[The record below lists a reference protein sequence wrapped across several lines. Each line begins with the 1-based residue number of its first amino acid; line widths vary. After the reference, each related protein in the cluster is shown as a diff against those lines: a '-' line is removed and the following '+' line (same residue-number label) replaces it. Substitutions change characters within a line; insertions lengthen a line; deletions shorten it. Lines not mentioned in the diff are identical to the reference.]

1 MSTEDLKDIGV
12 QEIAPGLTAEEIK
25 ALFFDADALREP
37 VRRLYQLNGN
47 GRRYYYCFNEQ
58 GEPEFYPSV
67 TTLLRETMPTSP
79 FLIEWIVKNGK
90 EAADMKRDLA
100 AAYGTLMHAEF
111 ERLIISRQYDF
122 DAVPDIVREYMEREN
137 LPEVFFNDSVNKL
150 RKDVLA
156 FAQFIKDYNVKP
168 LAVEIGLLHPVYHYA
183 GCVDMPCVM
192 VDPKTGEYFRAIVD
206 FKSGR
211 KGFFEEHEIQLHLYA
226 MMWNANFPELPIERV
241 FNFSPRDWRKS
252 PSYNL
257 KEQTNSPNA
266 AKIPAILEIA
276 GIEDRKRDS
285 TFTIVN
291 GVLSLDDNE
300 PMRNVLS
307 LSLSELVKKKAEKH
321 ENGALESEIGKDDRT
336 TRGVEN
342 NANTGLFNMK
352 E

>member
-1 MSTEDLKDIGV
+1 MNAENLKDPEV
-12 QEIAPGLTAEEIK
+12 QEIAPGLTTEEIK
-25 ALFFDADALREP
+25 ALFFDSEALREP
-37 VRRLYQLNGN
+37 RYRLYQLNGN
-47 GRRYYYCFNEQ
+47 GHRYYYRFNEQ

-67 TTLLRETMPTSP
+67 TTLLRQTMPTSP
-79 FLIEWIVKNGK
+79 FLIDWIVKNGK
-90 EAADMKRDLA
+90 ETADMKRDLA

-122 DAVPDIVREYMEREN
+122 DAVSQNVRAYMEREN

-168 LAVEIGLLHPVYHYA
+168 LAIEIGLLHPVYHYA

-226 MMWNANFPELPIERV
+226 MAWNENYPELPIERV
-241 FNFSPRDWRKS
+241 FNFSPKDWRKT

-257 KEQTNSPNA
+257 KEQTKSPNA
-266 AKIPAILEIA
+266 AKIPALLEIA
-276 GIEDRKRDS
+276 GIEDEKREN
-285 TFTIVN
+285 TFTMIN

-307 LSLSELVKKKAEKH
+307 LSLSELVKKKAEKA
-321 ENGALESEIGKDDRT
+321 ENKPLEEKTPETDRIVLPEEKDEDM
-336 TRGVEN
+336 
-342 NANTGLFNMK
+342 GLFHGGR
-352 E
+352 